1 LGHCVHTSSLI
12 APLTGGVA
20 ARRVGE
26 RPALLCVGSAPEDRN
41 SPKDSMADQPTPP
54 PASPRPRRR
63 WLKIVLGVLLLLIVA
78 SASYAG
84 YAYYKIDRFA
94 ESAFRPDDQ
103 PPQTEFGETPT
114 PEPSVAAQATAGPTE
129 VLPPTPTH
137 DPRDPNT
144 PTPIPP
150 TSTATMVLT
159 PTPTPLP
166 YGNSPVIKR
175 LQVGERISVLL
186 VGFGGPGH
194 DGGYLTDSLQVM
206 TFDPK
211 LGTVTLISIPRDLFI
226 QIPSL
231 NGRGGYWG
239 RINEA
244 YSAGMGNVDRNDT
257 RIPYEKHEA
266 GGQLAMKAVAQVL
279 GIPIDYWVSMDFVGF
294 EQFIDAIGG
303 VDVYVEKAF
312 TDYQY
317 PNHDDATVD
326 PSYRTIKFD
335 VGMQHMD
342 GQRAIEFARSR
353 YSAQDGNDFSRSRR
367 QQLLMTAVKDK
378 LFRVETIPRLL
389 SLLDAF
395 EGHLRMS
402 FSFTEAKDLLGWGQE
417 QARADRQFT
426 IQTGVLEVGQLL
438 YSDTLPSGAYV
449 IFPRAGQG
457 VYTGIHRYV
466 RELLDG
472 PSNATPGTPGTPGRP
487 TTPTPGVPVTPTG
500 PAVTPTRQT

>member
-1 LGHCVHTSSLI
+1 MADEPVQPPTSS
-12 APLTGGVA
+12 
-20 ARRVGE
+20 
-26 RPALLCVGSAPEDRN
+26 
-41 SPKDSMADQPTPP
+41 
-54 PASPRPRRR
+54 RPRRR
-63 WLKIVLGVLLLLIVA
+63 WRNIVLGLLALLIVA
-78 SASYAG
+78 AASYAG

-94 ESAFRPDDQ
+94 ESAFRPDDR

-114 PEPSVAAQATAGPTE
+114 PEPSVAAQVPVGPTE
-129 VLPPTPTH
+129 TQPPVPTH
-137 DPRDPNT
+137 DPSDPNT

-150 TSTATMVLT
+150 TSTPTIVLT

-175 LQVGERISVLL
+175 LQNNERISVLL
-186 VGFGGPGH
+186 IGYGGPGH
-194 DGGYLTDSLQVM
+194 DGAYLTDSLQVM
-206 TFDPK
+206 TFEPK

-226 QIPSL
+226 QLPVH

-244 YSAGMGNVDRNDT
+244 YSAGMGPVDRNDT
-257 RIPYEKHEA
+257 RVPYDKHEA

-294 EQFIDAIGG
+294 KQFIDAIGG
-303 VDVYVEKAF
+303 VDVNVERAF
-312 TDYQY
+312 VDYQY
-317 PNHDDATVD
+317 PNNDDASVD
-326 PSYRTIKFD
+326 PSYRTIRFD
-335 VGMQHMD
+335 AGVQHMD
-342 GQRAIEFARSR
+342 GETAIAFARSR
-353 YSAQDGNDFSRSRR
+353 YSSQDGNDFNRSRR

-389 SLLDAF
+389 NLLDAF

-402 FSFTEAKDLLGWGQE
+402 FSFTEAKDLLGWGQA
-417 QARADRQFT
+417 QARADRQFS

-466 RELLDG
+466 RELLEG
-472 PSNATPGTPGTPGRP
+472 SVTGTPGTPGTPGRS
-487 TTPTPGVPVTPTG
+487 TTVTPSVPVTPTG
-500 PAVTPTRQT
+500 TTPTPTRQP